1 MTRRR
6 SLVRIQ
12 VRALAGWSSSVARR
26 AHNPEVHGSNPC
38 PATKLVGPGGEEEVC
53 KTYADGFDS
62 RGQLSH
68 SMQPMVSM
76 MRPLAVLFFGI

>member
-26 AHNPEVHGSNPC
+26 AHNPEIAGSNPV
-38 PATKLVGPGGEEEVC
+38 PATKLVGPGGEEEVR
-53 KTYADGFDS
+53 KTFDDGFDS
-62 RGQLSH
+62 RDQL
-68 SMQPMVSM
+68 
-76 MRPLAVLFFGI
+76 L